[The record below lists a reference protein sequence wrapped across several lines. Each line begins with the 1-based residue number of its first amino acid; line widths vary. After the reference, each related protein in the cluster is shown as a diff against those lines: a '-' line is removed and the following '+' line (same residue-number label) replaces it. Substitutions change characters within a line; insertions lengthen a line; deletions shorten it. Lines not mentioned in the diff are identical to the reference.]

1 MTIRRIPNIDLCIS
15 FPLCANCTINLY
27 STHFASTK
35 NLQPKMAANLFKH
48 MIICNHMFKKCK
60 TLRITEV
67 LFRVSSCMLCM

>member
-1 MTIRRIPNIDLCIS
+1 
-15 FPLCANCTINLY
+15 
-27 STHFASTK
+27 
-35 NLQPKMAANLFKH
+35 MAANLFKH